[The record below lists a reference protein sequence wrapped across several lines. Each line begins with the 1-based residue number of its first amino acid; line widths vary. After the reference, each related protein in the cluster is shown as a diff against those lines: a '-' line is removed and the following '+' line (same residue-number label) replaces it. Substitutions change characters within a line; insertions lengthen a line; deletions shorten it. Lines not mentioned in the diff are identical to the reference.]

1 MKKLMFIAAA
11 CVALASCVKNE
22 EAPILVDES
31 PIGFQTVIGLEGTRA
46 DGPKDALVAGTDTFM
61 ASAFLQNEGETWP
74 NNAKQY
80 FVNQDVAWRWVSS
93 LGASSWT
100 TNPLFYWPAK
110 GSLTFFAHYPAENI
124 AKFNGIDYVFADYN
138 VDTKKNVDLMVAD
151 VVANKMANKVPVTF
165 RHKLTRIAISAIK
178 MDATDVP
185 NRTVTLTSVKL
196 TNLNNQGT
204 LTQDGATGAT
214 AWSDRS
220 GAKTYELLPVG
231 GQVVTAYGTQTPQA
245 ITTDQI
251 FFLPQDFVS
260 ENAKIVITY
269 TVTTPV
275 AGGSGNSIETV
286 VKESPLSAHGNF
298 GMNCWYTFNLQI
310 GAAQPIIWE
319 QPAVDGWATATFNIA
334 I

>member
-1 MKKLMFIAAA
+1 MKKLMLIAAA

-31 PIGFQTVIGLEGTRA
+31 PIGFQAVVGLENNTRA
-46 DGPKDALVAGTDTFM
+46 AVGAIDTSDKFM
-61 ASAFLQNEGETWP
+61 ASAFLQNEGIAWP
-74 NNAKQY
+74 NDAQQY
-80 FVNQDVAWRWVSS
+80 FVNQEVAHN
-93 LGASSWT
+93 GTDWT
-100 TNPLFYWPAK
+100 TATPYYWPSK
-110 GSLTFFAHYPAENI
+110 GSLTFFAHYPATSSI
-124 AKFNGIDYVFADYN
+124 AKFVGIDYVFEDYN
-138 VDTKKNVDLMVAD
+138 VDTYKNTDLMVAD
-151 VVANKMANKVPVTF
+151 VVANKVAKKVPVTF

-204 LTQDGATGAT
+204 LTQNGATRAT
-214 AWSDRS
+214 AWSGRS
-220 GAKTYELLPVG
+220 GAQTYELLTG
-231 GQVVTAYGTQTPQA
+231 AQVVTAFGGATPQE
-245 ITTDQI
+245 ISTDQI

-260 ENAKIVITY
+260 DDAKIVITY

-275 AGGSGNSIETV
+275 AGGSGNSVETI
-286 VKESPLSAHGNF
+286 VKESPLSAHSNF
-298 GMNCWYTFNLQI
+298 AMNCWYTFNLQI

-319 QPAVDGWATATFNIA
+319 QPAVEGWATATFNIA

>member
-1 MKKLMFIAAA
+1 MKKLMLIAAA

-31 PIGFQTVIGLEGTRA
+31 PIGFQAVVGLENNTRA
-46 DGPKDALVAGTDTFM
+46 AVDAIATTDKFM
-61 ASAFLQNEGETWP
+61 ASAFLQNEGIAWP
-74 NNAKQY
+74 TDAQQY
-80 FVNQDVAWRWVSS
+80 FVNQEVAYN
-93 LGASSWT
+93 GAEWT
-100 TNPLFYWPAK
+100 TATPYYWPSK
-110 GSLTFFAHYPAENI
+110 GSLTFFAHYPATSSI
-124 AKFNGIDYVFADYN
+124 AKFVGIDYVFEDYN
-138 VDTKKNVDLMVAD
+138 VDTYKNTDLMVAD
-151 VVANKMANKVPVTF
+151 VVANKVANKVPVTF

-214 AWSDRS
+214 AWSGRS
-220 GAKTYELLPVG
+220 GAQTYELLTG
-231 GQVVTAYGTQTPQA
+231 AQVVTAFGGATPQE

-260 ENAKIVITY
+260 DDAKIVITY

-275 AGGSGNSIETV
+275 AGGSGDSVETI
-286 VKESPLSAHGNF
+286 VKESPLSAHSNF
-298 GMNCWYTFNLQI
+298 AMNCWYTFNLQI

-319 QPAVDGWATATFNIA
+319 QPAVEGWATATFNIA